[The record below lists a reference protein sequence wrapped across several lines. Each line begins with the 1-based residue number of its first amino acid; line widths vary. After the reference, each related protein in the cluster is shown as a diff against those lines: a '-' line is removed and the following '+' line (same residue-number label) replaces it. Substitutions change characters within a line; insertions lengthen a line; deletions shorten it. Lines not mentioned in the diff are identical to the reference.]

1 MSRTH
6 WLRLMV
12 QFDWFVGRLFWWAPV
27 SGLVAMGG
35 ILAAIGPDA
44 EENSLV
50 GLVHERSPREGI
62 GSVDLLRVTPGLV
75 AGEFALETGSRRGN
89 QGLCLDPGIEE
100 PFAEEAP
107 GDRMEPSR
115 VIGPLFTL

>member
-1 MSRTH
+1 MRSA
-6 WLRLMV
+6 LPLP
-12 QFDWFVGRLFWWAPV
+12 QFPDDV
-27 SGLVAMGG
+27 VAGG
-35 ILAAIGPDA
+35 ILSTVGADA

-62 GSVDLLRVTPGLV
+62 GSVDIFRVTSGLV

-115 VIGPLFTL
+115 V